1 MRNLRTSKL
10 AFLILGLALA
20 LGVSLAA
27 TAQTSAP
34 DTQPAAGPSTQSA
47 PAPDTHQSDQAQPKS
62 QSQGTSVDDELELTP
77 DQKQKI
83 ADVVDDENKQIG
95 AVRDDTSLTL
105 EQKQQK
111 AREIQ
116 QAGVPKI
123 KAVLT
128 PEQLQKLAAIQE
140 RNRQQPQSNPQ
151 VAPHEPAQH

>member
-10 AFLILGLALA
+10 AFLIFGLALA
-20 LGVSLAA
+20 LGVSLTAI
-27 TAQTSAP
+27 AQTSAP
-34 DTQPAAGPSTQSA
+34 ATQSAAGPSTQSA
-47 PAPDTHQSDQAQPKS
+47 PAPDTHQSDHAQPQS
-62 QSQGTSVDDELELTP
+62 QSRGTPVDDELELTP

-111 AREIQ
+111 AREIR

-140 RNRQQPQSNPQ
+140 RNRQQPSNPQ
-151 VAPHEPAQH
+151 AAPQEPAQH